1 MYSRYSNYMKPE
13 DYWIS
18 INQVHLLED
27 MNLKW
32 LEHIFWTRLLLISIA
47 EDLKDLDATR
57 ARLLQNPRDIAN
69 IFRRYYGLKIADTI
83 QNLLTEHLVIGE
95 KLIVALKNN
104 NQTLASELNDQWY
117 RNADEMADAFSK
129 INPFYSKEN
138 VRNMLYDHLKLTSD
152 EVAAHLRKDYPA
164 DIRAFDKVQAEILKM
179 SKYFVAGIVKQFP
192 DLF

>member
-47 EDLKDLDATR
+47 EDLSDLDATQ

-152 EVAAHLRKDYPA
+152 EVATRLRKDYPA